1 MRTDRLSRAIAPSTT
16 TIPASLRHGRNPASR
31 EWDRAL
37 GGIAYIDNKVYFG
50 VRLRNNTGKPLHGFT
65 VNYTLEQYSAA
76 TTANSSSTLKL
87 SAAVNPA
94 SLRSP
99 GWTTFATNNPVFFR
113 SKTYSRIDGNT
124 SSYSANKSTTVTG
137 LSIASGD
144 SFWVRWEVATSSA
157 KQPLAMA
164 IDNVSIGRFAQAT
177 APVIFS
183 PPLSQTVSANQS
195 VLLSV
200 NATASPSPSFQ
211 WLKNGTEIEG
221 ANASALIFEH
231 VAPTDAGSYS
241 VRVSNIAGNSTSTA
255 GTLDVNTIPVFIVQP
270 SQSVTAFIGGNT
282 TFFALAE
289 GSPSPSFQWQ
299 KDGLNL
305 AGKTSS
311 SLALFNLQMDDSGLY
326 SLIATNASATA
337 TSDLVNLSVSLPA
350 AGIASWKM
358 LFFGANASDSSISD
372 HSADPDGDGYTNA
385 HEFAFG
391 GNPLASGSGGTRLS
405 ASGANITYSF
415 LRRKNANDASYE
427 VRLISDLS
435 QDFSTGTLL
444 SPNVR
449 DPQPVGL
456 PADYEQVDVVTPM
469 SGPRGFLRVRAMVP

>member
-1 MRTDRLSRAIAPSTT
+1 
-16 TIPASLRHGRNPASR
+16 
-31 EWDRAL
+31 
-37 GGIAYIDNKVYFG
+37 
-50 VRLRNNTGKPLHGFT
+50 
-65 VNYTLEQYSAA
+65 
-76 TTANSSSTLKL
+76 
-87 SAAVNPA
+87 
-94 SLRSP
+94 
-99 GWTTFATNNPVFFR
+99 
-113 SKTYSRIDGNT
+113 
-124 SSYSANKSTTVTG
+124 
-137 LSIASGD
+137 
-144 SFWVRWEVATSSA
+144 
-157 KQPLAMA
+157 
-164 IDNVSIGRFAQAT
+164 
-177 APVIFS
+177 
-183 PPLSQTVSANQS
+183 
-195 VLLSV
+195 
-200 NATASPSPSFQ
+200 
-211 WLKNGTEIEG
+211 
-221 ANASALIFEH
+221 
-231 VAPTDAGSYS
+231 
-241 VRVSNIAGNSTSTA
+241 
-255 GTLDVNTIPVFIVQP
+255 
-270 SQSVTAFIGGNT
+270 
-282 TFFALAE
+282 
-289 GSPSPSFQWQ
+289 
-299 KDGLNL
+299 
-305 AGKTSS
+305 
-311 SLALFNLQMDDSGLY
+311 MDDSGLY